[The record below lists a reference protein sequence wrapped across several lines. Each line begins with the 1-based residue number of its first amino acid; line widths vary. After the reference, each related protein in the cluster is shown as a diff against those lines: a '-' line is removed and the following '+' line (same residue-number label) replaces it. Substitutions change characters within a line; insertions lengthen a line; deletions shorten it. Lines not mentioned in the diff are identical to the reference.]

1 MHILSIIR
9 IIGILIMCFSGTML
23 IPAFVALI
31 YGDGGGKAFMQAFAL
46 SLTVGMLLW
55 WPCHHHK
62 QELRS
67 RDGFLIVVAFWFVLG
82 GLATLPLLLF
92 DAPHLT
98 VASAVFEAFSGLTT
112 TGATVMTGLDNL
124 PKAILFYRQFLQW
137 LGGMGIIVLA
147 IAIIPLLG
155 IGGMQLY
162 RAEMSGPMKDQ
173 KIQPRIA
180 ETAKALWF
188 VYFFLTMSCALAYWL
203 AGMTPFDALTHSF
216 STVSIGGFSTHDASI
231 GYFNSSAINF
241 ITVIFLWISAC
252 NFALHFR
259 AFSTLGR
266 ENILKIYTKDPEFR
280 FFMSIQILLI
290 VACTLVMISH
300 QYFDSSWQD
309 FEQVVFQAVSIS
321 TTTGYTTSN
330 FAEWPSFVP
339 MLLIIASFIG
349 GCAGSVGGGL
359 RVARILVLY
368 LQGAREL
375 KRFVHPNL
383 VYPIKW
389 GKNVLDE
396 RVIGSIW
403 AFFSAYLLVFT
414 ICLLS
419 VIACGV
425 EPFDAF
431 NAVLASINNLGPGLG
446 SVSSNMTAMPDSAKW
461 VLTIAMVCGR
471 LEIFTLLA
479 LFTPAF
485 WKA

>member
-92 DAPHLT
+92 DSPHLT

-188 VYFFLTMSCALAYWL
+188 VYFFLTMSCTLAYWL

-241 ITVIFLWISAC
+241 ITVIFYSSSI
-252 NFALHFR
+252 FAK
-259 AFSTLGR
+259 AGLG
-266 ENILKIYTKDPEFR
+266 EAASIL
-280 FFMSIQILLI
+280 
-290 VACTLVMISH
+290 
-300 QYFDSSWQD
+300 
-309 FEQVVFQAVSIS
+309 
-321 TTTGYTTSN
+321 
-330 FAEWPSFVP
+330 
-339 MLLIIASFIG
+339 
-349 GCAGSVGGGL
+349 GSVGIGTINVLVTIVAIFVVDKIDRKKLLVGGNIGMIASL
-359 RVARILVLY
+359 LIMAILIWTIGIASSAWIIIVCLSLFIVFFGISWGPVLWVMLPELFPMRARGAATGISALVLNIGTLIVSLFFPILSDALSTEWVFLIFAFIGVLAMIFVIKFLPETRGRSLEEIEY
-368 LQGAREL
+368 ELRERTGARTE
-375 KRFVHPNL
+375 
-383 VYPIKW
+383 
-389 GKNVLDE
+389 
-396 RVIGSIW
+396 
-403 AFFSAYLLVFT
+403 
-414 ICLLS
+414 
-419 VIACGV
+419 
-425 EPFDAF
+425 
-431 NAVLASINNLGPGLG
+431 
-446 SVSSNMTAMPDSAKW
+446 
-461 VLTIAMVCGR
+461 
-471 LEIFTLLA
+471 
-479 LFTPAF
+479 
-485 WKA
+485 